1 MENTNTLKLFFNK
14 LFKYSPP
21 KQYNFFLTN
30 QNQKEINKKPISTT
44 HNLEPTTFQTNL
56 KNNLDFIKSKYNS
69 LINSDIIIREFT
81 LTASNKKYN
90 AVLIYIDGMIDS
102 KILNDS
108 VLHPLMLRNRSNTQ
122 NTPNNSEIV
131 SEFNNNDVIIH
142 KLKKFDLSNF
152 IYNQLLPQNNVK
164 KISNFEAAFNSI
176 NVGNCVLLIDTINV
190 GFDLDLK
197 GFKQRSIASP
207 QNEIVIRGAQE
218 AFVENIRTNTSMLR
232 RLINSENLTIENCNV
247 GTITKTPVAI
257 CYLSDITNNDL
268 VAEVKYRINNL
279 DIDYLLSSGQLE
291 QLIQDNST
299 SLFPQMLATE
309 RPDKAAIHLLEGRVA
324 VIVNGSPY
332 VLILPGILSDFLS
345 SPEDSNFKFQ
355 FSNLLKAIRLMAIF
369 FALFLPGIY
378 VAITTYHHEL
388 LPTELLFTIEA
399 ARETVPFPTI
409 IEILLMEIS
418 FELIREAGLRVPS
431 PIGPTIG
438 IVGGLILGEA
448 AVSANLVSPILI
460 IVVAITAI
468 CSFSIP
474 DYSLNFTIRI
484 LRFIYIFLGYLAGFL
499 GIAIGIYIQIIFLCN
514 LKSFG
519 CPYIIPFLQNNNK
532 RTVTSYF
539 IPPIWKRENRS
550 AFVSPKKKY
559 SQGKISMLWK
569 HSNLN

>member
-21 KQYNFFLTN
+21 HQYNFFLSN
-30 QNQKEINKKPISTT
+30 QELKEIDKNPVSST
-44 HNLEPTTFQTNL
+44 HNIEPTAFDTNL
-56 KNNLDFIKSKYNS
+56 AKNLDFIKSKYNS
-69 LINSDIIIREFT
+69 LINSDIVLREFS
-81 LTASNKKYN
+81 LTASNKKFN

-102 KILNDS
+102 QILNEF
-108 VLHPLMLRNRSNTQ
+108 VLYPLMLRNKSNTKNAQ
-122 NTPNNSEIV
+122 ISSVNTNTLKD
-131 SEFNNNDVIIH
+131 FNLANY
-142 KLKKFDLSNF
+142 
-152 IYNQLLPQNNVK
+152 IYNQLLPQNNAK
-164 KISNFEAAFNSI
+164 KISNFEEAFTNI
-176 NVGNCVLLIDTINV
+176 NIGNCLLLIDTINI
-190 GFDLDLK
+190 GFNLDIK
-197 GFKQRSIASP
+197 GFKQRSVASP
-207 QNEIVIRGAQE
+207 QNEVVIRGSQE

-232 RLINSENLTIENCNV
+232 RLINNENLTIENCNI
-247 GTITKTPVAI
+247 GTITKTPIAI
-257 CYLSDITNNDL
+257 CYLNDITNNDL

-279 DIDYLLSSGQLE
+279 NIDYLLSSGQLE

-299 SLFPQMLATE
+299 SLFPQILATE
-309 RPDKAAIHLLEGRVA
+309 RPDKAAVHLLEGRVI

-355 FSNLLKAIRLMAIF
+355 FSNLLKGIRLIAIF

-399 ARETVPFPTI
+399 ARETVPFPSI

-418 FELIREAGLRVPS
+418 FELIREAGIRVPS

-484 LRFIYIFLGYLAGFL
+484 LRFMYIFLGYLAGFL
-499 GIAIGIYIQIIFLCN
+499 GIAAGIYVQLIFLCN

-519 CPYIIPFLQNNNK
+519 CPYIIPFLQRNNK
-532 RTVTSYF
+532 RTATSYF

-550 AFVSPKKKY
+550 TFVTQKKKY
-559 SQGKISMLWK
+559 SQGKFSMLWK